1 MPSLARKWKVTAILQ
16 AEKQNV
22 KNINHE
28 DYLWRLKKHN
38 TLNYDTRGCSYQL
51 PE

>member
-1 MPSLARKWKVTAILQ
+1 MPSLAREGKVTATLQ
-16 AEKQNV
+16 VEKQNV
-22 KNINHE
+22 KSINHE

-38 TLNYDTRGCSYQL
+38 TLNYDTRRCSYQL